1 MDLKNLKDK
10 LNIKMGTDIERINEL
25 ENMERLFTLQPE
37 KEREGKHKG
46 RLKHMEDRMIMLDF

>member
-1 MDLKNLKDK
+1 
-10 LNIKMGTDIERINEL
+10 MGTDIERINEL

-46 RLKHMEDRMIMLDF
+46 RLKHMEDRMIMLDFQNEIRDNGEEII